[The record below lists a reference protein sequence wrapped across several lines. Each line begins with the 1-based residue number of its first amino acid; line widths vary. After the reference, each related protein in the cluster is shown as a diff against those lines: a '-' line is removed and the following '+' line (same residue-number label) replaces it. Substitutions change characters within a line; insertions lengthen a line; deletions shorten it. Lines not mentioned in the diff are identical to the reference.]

1 MPDNENKE
9 AEKEVETEPVE
20 SRFEVPAAEAVADGE
35 TVDVKPTDEEKK
47 TKKTTKDK
55 LVSSLSFLKKKLPKK
70 KVATNEAAKN
80 DEETKEEE
88 ADVKEE
94 EVKENTEPGQE
105 KDEEKP
111 EVEEK
116 SQQAEDKKEVE
127 AEVAEPKAE
136 SSIGTDE
143 KKED

>member
-1 MPDNENKE
+1 MWSFRFAKKKSQPEEEKTSEEAPKEAAEQDSNKAADAEPMPDNENKE

-70 KVATNEAAKN
+70 K
-80 DEETKEEE
+80 
-88 ADVKEE
+88 
-94 EVKENTEPGQE
+94 Q
-105 KDEEKP
+105 
-111 EVEEK
+111 
-116 SQQAEDKKEVE
+116 
-127 AEVAEPKAE
+127 
-136 SSIGTDE
+136 
-143 KKED
+143 